1 MIGTTVSHYRIV
13 EKLGAGGMGEVYLA
27 QDTKLDR
34 KVALKF
40 LPPALERDAEA
51 RERLLREAQA
61 TSRLDHP
68 NILTVHDVA
77 QVDDRHFIV
86 MAYIDGQPLTD
97 YARTS
102 AKSLAD
108 ILELA
113 LQLALGL
120 EHAHKA
126 GIVHRDLK
134 PSNILVDASGRA
146 RILDFGLAKIR
157 GYAKLT
163 QTGSTVGTI
172 AYAAPE
178 VAEGG
183 EADVRSDI
191 FSYGVMLYEL
201 SAGVL
206 PFSGEH
212 EAAVVYAILHEQPR
226 RLSEHRVE
234 IPDALQAI
242 VDRCLAKAP
251 KDRYRSC
258 AELVADL
265 EAIRGGTSAQAPA
278 AAGAKLPSIA
288 VLPFTNMSADPENEY
303 FSDGL
308 AEELINA
315 LTNLRRLRVVSRT
328 SSFAFRGKETDI
340 REIGRKLSVDT
351 VLEGSVRKAG
361 KRLRITAQ
369 LINVKD
375 GYHLWSER
383 FDREMQDIFAIQDE
397 ISQAI
402 VDALKITLVGASDV
416 SKVKRHTDNI
426 EAYNLALR
434 GRYFWS
440 KRTERGLLKAIEC
453 FEQAVALDAG
463 YAPAHVGLADC
474 YCLLAAY
481 HIKSPGE
488 SMPQARAAAATA
500 MKLDSTLAEAW
511 EAKAH
516 VRLLDDWNWKDAE
529 REYRKAIELNTGYA
543 TAHQRLALL
552 LSLSGRF
559 DEAREQIARARE
571 LEPLSLIISA
581 DVSLVSYMAR
591 DFESAHRQC
600 LATLDTDPTFGVAH
614 FIHGLTL
621 GELGQYEDAVAAF
634 GRAKSNT
641 GGIAVT
647 LGALGHAHAKAG
659 DADEA
664 RLLLEEAREMA
675 ERRFVSPYSLATIHL
690 GLGETDD
697 ALDCLEQAIDEKSV
711 WLIHLHMKVDP
722 RLDLLRTHPRFD
734 NLMKK
739 AGF

>member
-1 MIGTTVSHYRIV
+1 VIGQTVSHYRII
-13 EKLGAGGMGEVYLA
+13 EKLGQGGMGEVYLA

-40 LPPALERDAEA
+40 LPAALARDSEA
-51 RERLLREAQA
+51 RERLLREARA
-61 TSRLDHP
+61 TSKLDHP
-68 NILTVHDVA
+68 NVLSVYDV
-77 QVDDRHFIV
+77 QIGEDRDFIV
-86 MAYIDGQPLTD
+86 LAYVDGESLSD
-97 YARTS
+97 YARKHGADLAQTLEV
-102 AKSLAD
+102 SLQVAR
-108 ILELA
+108 
-113 LQLALGL
+113 GL
-120 EHAHKA
+120 KHAHEL

-134 PSNILVDASGRA
+134 PSNILVDTSGRA

-157 GYAKLT
+157 GYSKLT

-201 SAGVL
+201 VAGAL
-206 PFSGEH
+206 PFAGDH
-212 EAAVVYAILHEQPR
+212 EAAIVYAILHEQPR
-226 RLSEHRVE
+226 PLTEHRPDT
-234 IPDALQAI
+234 PDALQSI
-242 VDRCLAKAP
+242 VDRCLAKVPAE
-251 KDRYRSC
+251 RYTSC
-258 AELVADL
+258 AELVRDL
-265 EAIRGGTSAQAPA
+265 EAVGGAPSAPSTSA
-278 AAGAKLPSIA
+278 AKLPSIA

-308 AEELINA
+308 AEDLINA
-315 LTNLRRLRVVSRT
+315 LTHLKQLRVVSRT

-383 FDREMQDIFAIQDE
+383 FDREMEDIFAIQDE

-402 VDALKITLVGASDV
+402 VDALKITLVDAREA
-416 SKVKRHTDNI
+416 SKVKRPTESI

-440 KRTERGLLKAIEC
+440 KRTERGLQKAIEC
-453 FEQAVALDAG
+453 YEQAVALDLG

-488 SMPQARAAAATA
+488 SMPQARAAATTA
-500 MKLDSTLAEAW
+500 MKLDPKLAEAW

-516 VRLLDDWNWKDAE
+516 VRLLDDWNWQEAE
-529 REYRKAIELNTGYA
+529 REYRKAVELNTSYA

-552 LSLSGRF
+552 LCLSGSF
-559 DEAREQIARARE
+559 DEAREQIARARKH
-571 LEPLSLIISA
+571 EPLSLIISA
-581 DVSLVSYMAR
+581 DVALVSYIAR
-591 DFESAHRQC
+591 DFEHALEQC
-600 LATLDTDPTFGVAH
+600 LATLDTDPNFGVAH

-621 GELGQYEDAVAAF
+621 EQLGRYEDAITAF
-634 GRAKSNT
+634 DRAKNNT

-647 LGALGHAHAKAG
+647 MGALGHAHARSG
-659 DADEA
+659 NADEA
-664 RLLLEEAREMA
+664 RFLLEEAREMA

-690 GLGETDD
+690 GLGETDA
-697 ALDCLEQAIDEKSV
+697 ALDCLERAVSEKSV

-722 RLDLLRTHPRFD
+722 RLDLLRAHPRYG
-734 NLMKK
+734 NLLKK